1 MSEKDGD
8 GAPAAAHPVA
18 FAPAP
23 VSTRPMSGSVA
34 VRNYREV
41 WVGDDGDLLLP
52 DRAHAFVDVDM
63 TAWAASCLAAT
74 DALFEPHM
82 AGAIAALDPDCADVL
97 AGHRERFA
105 TLVAGTLMP
114 VLVVPGEAP
123 AVESVRAL
131 FRRSL
136 LDRLGAAY
144 ASRAGGPLL
153 VCPPPPLVRDGY
165 AVTAPAPRSIAEALL
180 WDCVVTVETPQAEQ
194 DELLLSV
201 IAKDLTKAPLD
212 SVAMACAAAPAR
224 STTPLLDALARM
236 VFEYPQ
242 VWPHLA
248 KILRGGDPIAA
259 RDALQRLTVL
269 IGDVAQA
276 WPDWLEGAPPAAEGA
291 GSASAAEQASWNYL
305 VDFGQLPVLRL
316 TRLPMVSGA
325 LPPWPAIAG
334 FVTPSEDGQA
344 TVRYQAQASAPFAAQ
359 APLTF
364 GWAGLPLSWAPAMQ
378 VVASARR
385 NANLVPLGA
394 SDGTRVDPAFIYRT
408 PAVLGAVIRPFADFA
423 SPLFRAGAGAATL
436 SEAMD
441 DLLVSLLAGPT
452 LPGLALHDV
461 RIDIDIAYNVA
472 LGAEETP
479 IDSGIPILRTQE
491 ILALTPAVSGGTVP
505 VAAFRRNLVDALVAW
520 HAATRPEDGHASI
533 RFAIGLST
541 AGPDRL
547 SPSVRLGRVDIE
559 IPMAQEYWWR

>member
-1 MSEKDGD
+1 MPEKDDD
-8 GAPAAAHPVA
+8 GAPAAAHPAA

-41 WVGDDGDLLLP
+41 WVGDDGDILLP
-52 DRAHAFVDVDM
+52 DRLHAFVDTDM

-74 DALFEPHM
+74 DALFAPHM
-82 AGAIAALDPDCADVL
+82 AGAIAALDPDCAAAL
-97 AGHRERFA
+97 AGHREQFA
-105 TLVAGTLMP
+105 TLVAGTLIP

-123 AVESVRAL
+123 AVESARAL

-136 LDRLGAAY
+136 LERLGAAY

-153 VCPPPPLVRDGY
+153 ACPPPPSVRDGC
-165 AVTAPAPRSIAEALL
+165 AVTAPAPGSIAEALL
-180 WDCVVTVETPQAEQ
+180 WDCVVTVETPQAAQ

-201 IAKDLTKAPLD
+201 IAKDLTTAPLD

-236 VFEYPQ
+236 VFEYPE

-248 KILRGGDPIAA
+248 KILRGGDPIVA
-259 RDALQRLTVL
+259 RAALQRLTAL

-276 WPDWLEGAPPAAEGA
+276 WPDCLEGAPPAAESA
-291 GSASAAEQASWNYL
+291 GSASAEEQAGWNYL

-325 LPPWPAIAG
+325 LPPWPAIVG

-364 GWAGLPLSWAPAMQ
+364 SWAGLPLSWAPAMQ
-378 VVASARR
+378 VAASVRR
-385 NANLVPLGA
+385 NANLVPPGA
-394 SDGTRVDPAFIYRT
+394 SDGTLVDPAFIYRT
-408 PAVLGAVIRPFADFA
+408 PTILGVMRPFADFA
-423 SPLFRAGAGAATL
+423 SPLFRVGASAATL

-441 DLLVSLLAGPT
+441 DLLASLLAGPT

-461 RIDIDIAYNVA
+461 RIDIDITYNVA

-491 ILALTPAVSGGTVP
+491 TLALTPAVSDGTVP
-505 VAAFRRNLVDALVAW
+505 VAAFRRNLVDALIAW
-520 HAATRPEDGHASI
+520 HAATRPEDSHAAI

-541 AGPDRL
+541 AAPERL
-547 SPSVRLGRVDIE
+547 SPSVRLGRVDVE
-559 IPMAQEYWWR
+559 IPMVQEYWWR